1 MSNQSAATAAKKQS
15 KALQYVLSLLFLAGF
30 AVLAFLPDV
39 AGFKGDSF
47 FDLITKLFRD
57 GAASL
62 GKYAGTAMY
71 GVLGFYA
78 VLIVLTVVSFF
89 VKGKGAL
96 VLNYVKAVLA
106 VLAFALFALALRQ
119 DGTAGF
125 SAILTDVNA
134 VLFSLALAVL
144 YVVVLNFSAY
154 GRYGVVK
161 CLLFV
166 IAAAFFAFYSFVFVN
181 GLKLGSLFTF
191 GLDLGAKTSEKI
203 ASYAFMALAFG
214 AVVNAGLAGLDL
226 IIPKTGAL
234 DLIRS
239 IVFFIIA
246 AFAFVM
252 LAVLTS
258 FKDISDNLG
267 TICFLGLA
275 ALQGIVVIIVNALG
289 KRAAQRRASESE
301 DGAFVFDENDQMAIK
316 GFESAAEAEPQ
327 AAEEAPKASSALD
340 DAAQISIEDIVNE
353 TQAETETAAS
363 AAEAE
368 PLEEA
373 QEPEPV
379 IEPLEEEPPYEG
391 EPQEEKPFNFEQAQY
406 DGQFN
411 REYADFARRQ
421 EQAQETPREQ
431 AQQQPNNDRQ
441 AQQPG
446 DGFAGYQQQQQQ
458 PNVGYNNYQQQAPYT
473 YGQGY
478 AQQFAQNYGMPYF
491 GGAVPYLPDAF
502 INSLTPQ
509 EKDEFDRL
517 FISRIYGENKRL
529 PMYQVG
535 GDNREFFSKVFVF
548 IGRYRNVISDGLLEK
563 IYNQSNLLK

>member
-15 KALQYVLSLLFLAGF
+15 KALQLVLALLFLAGF
-30 AVLAFLPDV
+30 AVLAFLPDA

-47 FDLITKLFRD
+47 FDLITRLFRD

-62 GKYAGTAMY
+62 GKFAGAAMF

-78 VLIVLTVVSFF
+78 ALIVLTVVSFF

-106 VLAFALFALALRQ
+106 VLTFALFALALRQ

-125 SAILTDVNA
+125 AAILTDVNA

-154 GRYGVVK
+154 GRYGIVK
-161 CLLFV
+161 CLLFL

-181 GLKLGSLFTF
+181 GLKLSGLFTF

-226 IIPKTGAL
+226 IIPRTGAL

-275 ALQGIVVIIVNALG
+275 ALQGIVVIIVNALN
-289 KRAAQRRASESE
+289 KRAAQRRESE

-316 GFESAAEAEPQ
+316 GFEPAAETEPQ
-327 AAEEAPKASSALD
+327 AAEETPKASSALD

-368 PLEEA
+368 PLDEA

-379 IEPLEEEPPYEG
+379 IEPLEEEPAYEG

-421 EQAQETPREQ
+421 EQTQETPREQ
-431 AQQQPNNDRQ
+431 AQQQPNNERQ
-441 AQQPG
+441 AQQPDG
-446 DGFAGYQQQQQQ
+446 GFAGYQQQQQQ
-458 PNVGYNNYQQQAPYT
+458 QPNSGYNNYQQQAPYT

>member
-1 MSNQSAATAAKKQS
+1 MLA
-15 KALQYVLSLLFLAGF
+15 LLFLAGF
-30 AVLAFLPDV
+30 AVLAFLPDA

-47 FDLITKLFRD
+47 FDLITRLFRD

-62 GKYAGTAMY
+62 GKFAGAAMY

-78 VLIVLTVVSFF
+78 ALIVLTVVSFF

-96 VLNYVKAVLA
+96 VLNYMKAVLA

-125 SAILTDVNA
+125 AAILTDVNA

-154 GRYGVVK
+154 GRYGIVK
-161 CLLFV
+161 CLLFL

-181 GLKLGSLFTF
+181 GLKLSGLFTF

-226 IIPKTGAL
+226 IIPRTGAL

-275 ALQGIVVIIVNALG
+275 ALQGIVVIIVNALN
-289 KRAAQRRASESE
+289 KRAAQRRESE

-316 GFESAAEAEPQ
+316 GFEPAAETEPQ

-368 PLEEA
+368 PLDEA

-379 IEPLEEEPPYEG
+379 IEPLEEEPAYEG

-421 EQAQETPREQ
+421 EQTQETPREQ
-431 AQQQPNNDRQ
+431 AQQQPNS
-441 AQQPG
+441 
-446 DGFAGYQQQQQQ
+446 
-458 PNVGYNNYQQQAPYT
+458 GYNNYQQQAPYT

>member
-15 KALQYVLSLLFLAGF
+15 KALQLVLALLFLAGF
-30 AVLAFLPDV
+30 AVLAFLPDA

-47 FDLITKLFRD
+47 FDLITRLFRD

-62 GKYAGTAMY
+62 GKFAGAAMY

-78 VLIVLTVVSFF
+78 ALIVLTVVSFF

-96 VLNYVKAVLA
+96 VLNYMKAVLA

-125 SAILTDVNA
+125 AAILTDVNA

-154 GRYGVVK
+154 GRYGIVK
-161 CLLFV
+161 CLLFL

-181 GLKLGSLFTF
+181 GLKLSGLFTF

-226 IIPKTGAL
+226 IIPRTGAL

-275 ALQGIVVIIVNALG
+275 ALQGIVVIIVNALN
-289 KRAAQRRASESE
+289 KRAAQRRESE

-316 GFESAAEAEPQ
+316 GFEPAAETEPQ

-368 PLEEA
+368 PLDEA

-379 IEPLEEEPPYEG
+379 IEPLEEEPAYEG

-421 EQAQETPREQ
+421 EQTQETPREQ
-431 AQQQPNNDRQ
+431 AQQQPNS
-441 AQQPG
+441 
-446 DGFAGYQQQQQQ
+446 
-458 PNVGYNNYQQQAPYT
+458 GYNNYQQQAPYT